1 MFLLTITFSVCVVHC
16 SDDTSLNVNL
26 LLLLVNKNS
35 YYVNCELHSTVWSYT
50 GRCHTQNYHS
60 SVSFFCI
67 FAACLKIPLKGSSG
81 LL

>member
-35 YYVNCELHSTVWSYT
+35 YYVNCELHSTVWSHA

-60 SVSFFCI
+60 SVSFFA
-67 FAACLKIPLKGSSG
+67 FLLHASRFPL
-81 LL
+81 